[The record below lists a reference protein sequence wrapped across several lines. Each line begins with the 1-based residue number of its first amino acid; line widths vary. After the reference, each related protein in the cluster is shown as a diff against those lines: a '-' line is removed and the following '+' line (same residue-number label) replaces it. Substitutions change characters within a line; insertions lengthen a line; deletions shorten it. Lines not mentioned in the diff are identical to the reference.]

1 MALTLDEVL
10 RGLPRAPATVKVA
23 GAEGGRPASYAAAT
37 RKLAALIREIPEP
50 EVSWASLNAV
60 KVAGYR
66 NPPPPLAQVSM
77 DAEDARPGAPLR
89 KIAQLLR
96 TQEDARAVHLFE
108 KSATAL
114 KAIRGLTLLRE
125 RVTR

>member
-23 GAEGGRPASYAAAT
+23 GAEGGRPATYAAAT

-50 EVSWASLNAV
+50 EVSWARGGGGLR
-60 KVAGYR
+60 YR

>member
-1 MALTLDEVL
+1 MAVRLIFV
-10 RGLPRAPATVKVA
+10 PAT
-23 GAEGGRPASYAAAT
+23 PAVPQIKEEPAKKMMGKDVILKNYKRAADY
-37 RKLAALIREIPEP
+37 K
-50 EVSWASLNAV
+50 NAV